1 MDKQEQQGIC
11 REIGARTGGD
21 IYIGVVG
28 PVRSG
33 KSTFIKRF
41 MEQLVLPAMSTEAAR
56 LRARDELPQ
65 SAAGR
70 TIMTTE
76 PKFIPETA
84 VPLQLEGGGVC
95 RVRLIDCVGYM
106 VEGAMGHE
114 ENEKPRM
121 VKSPWFDEEVPFD
134 LAAETGTRRVIREHS
149 TIGIVITTDGTVSDI
164 PRAGYAKTEKRVIEE
179 LDTLGK
185 PYVILLRFAGE
196 LRGSG
201 RRRAGGYF
209 AAGAVRIPGAG
220 AGSGPAPVGQPA
232 GERPLAAGTGVHRCD
247 AAGREHRPHEGRPV
261 RHRSSIRCSANRP
274 GWRSATKRA

>member
-41 MEQLVLPAMSTEAAR
+41 MEQLVLPAMGTEAAR

-95 RVRLIDCVGYM
+95 RIRLIDCVGYM

-179 LDTLGK
+179 LDALGK
-185 PYVILLRFAGE
+185 PYVILLN
-196 LRGSG
+196 ST
-201 RRRAGGYF
+201 
-209 AAGAVRIPGAG
+209 
-220 AGSGPAPVGQPA
+220 
-232 GERPLAAGTGVHRCD
+232 RPD
-247 AAGREHRPHEGRPV
+247 A
-261 RHRSSIRCSANRP
+261 
-274 GWRSATKRA
+274 